1 MSLLAEILQRIR
13 QPEISRQIPPN
24 LKEIVQN
31 SALNKYSKKR
41 LMMLGALFSAAIISG
56 FFVVNIITSGI
67 ENRDSISISS
77 KEGVQHQE
85 MKITETPK
93 PLKKE
98 QTVHGKQIVKSVE
111 KVKKEPPVNKVKKR
125 SQVTTGVSEK
135 KQHKKRAVN
144 KIMDLRARDEYLYIA
159 RKHELSGDYLKAL
172 RYYNKALKFDPDSAQ
187 ILNNI
192 AYMYIKLNNPS
203 MANRFSR
210 KALKI
215 KSDYIP
221 AMVNLSIG
229 LAMEGKYDMAEE
241 VLQRAL
247 KIDEHNREIILNLA
261 ILYERQ
267 KRFDT
272 AMEYYTRLAGFGDIN
287 GDLGMAR
294 IYEKRHEYDKAR
306 AIYRRLISSHDIDKN
321 TASYVRKRLMLIGNK
336 IYLDN
341 SR

>member
-31 SALNKYSKKR
+31 SALGRSSRKR
-41 LMMLGALFSAAIISG
+41 ILILGGLFLIAIMMG
-56 FFVVNIITSGI
+56 FYVINIITSGI
-67 ENRDSISISS
+67 EDEENIGISID
-77 KEGVQHQE
+77 KNIHPQKIDTAGVSTTQR
-85 MKITETPK
+85 IINRSI
-93 PLKKE
+93 KK
-98 QTVHGKQIVKSVE
+98 KQILQASSPVKSV
-111 KVKKEPPVNKVKKR
+111 KRQSSVVKNKKKKR
-125 SQVTTGVSEK
+125 INRPATNQRV
-135 KQHKKRAVN
+135 
-144 KIMDLRARDEYLYIA
+144 RDESLYMA
-159 RKHELSGDYLKAL
+159 RKYELLEDYSQALRYYKKAL
-172 RYYNKALKFDPDSAQ
+172 RYDPANPS

-203 MANRFSR
+203 MANKFARE
-210 KALKI
+210 ALKI

-229 LAMEGKYDMAEE
+229 LAMEGEYDMAEE

-247 KIDEHNREIILNLA
+247 RIDEHNRDAILNLA

-272 AMEYYTRLAGFGDIN
+272 AMEYYSKLADFGDIN
-287 GDLGMAR
+287 GNLGMAR

-306 AIYRRLISSHDIDKN
+306 AIYRKLISSQDIDKN
-321 TASYVRKRLMLIGNK
+321 TASYVRRRLMLIGNK
-336 IYLDN
+336 IYLDG

>member
-13 QPEISRQIPPN
+13 QSEISREIPPN

-31 SALNKYSKKR
+31 STLNKYSKGKF
-41 LMMLGALFSAAIISG
+41 LILGALFSSAIISG
-56 FFVVNIITSGI
+56 FFVVNMITSGI
-67 ENRDSISISS
+67 ESRDSIGISS
-77 KEGVQHQE
+77 NEGIQHQE
-85 MKITETPK
+85 MKITESPK

-98 QTVHGKQIVKSVE
+98 QTVQGKQIVKSTG
-111 KVKKEPPVNKVKKR
+111 KVRKEPPVNTLRKKSQATVKSKKR
-125 SQVTTGVSEK
+125 QYK
-135 KQHKKRAVN
+135 KGSVIKS
-144 KIMDLRARDEYLYIA
+144 MDQRARDEYLYIA

-172 RYYNKALKFDPDSAQ
+172 RYYNKALKFDPNSAQ
-187 ILNNI
+187 ILNSI
-192 AYMYIKLNNPS
+192 AYMYIRLNDPS

-210 KALKI
+210 EALKI

-229 LAMEGKYDMAEE
+229 LAMEGKYDMAED

-247 KIDEHNREIILNLA
+247 RIDEHNKEAILNLA

-267 KRFDT
+267 ERFDT
-272 AMEYYTRLAGFGDIN
+272 AMEYYTRLARFGDIN
-287 GDLGMAR
+287 GDLGVAR

-306 AIYRRLISSHDIDKN
+306 AIYRKLISSHDIDKN